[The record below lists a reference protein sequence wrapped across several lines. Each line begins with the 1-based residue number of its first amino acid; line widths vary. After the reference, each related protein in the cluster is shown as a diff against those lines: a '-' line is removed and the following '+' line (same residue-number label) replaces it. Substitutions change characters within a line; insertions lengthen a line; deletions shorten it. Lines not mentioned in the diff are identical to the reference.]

1 MRTTIDLTDE
11 QRARLQALATRRG
24 EKGFS
29 NIVQEAVDRYLR
41 EESTRQDR
49 VKRALAVAGSLDEEA
64 AEALEASVRSIRE
77 SWR

>member
-24 EKGFS
+24 QKGFS

-49 VKRALAVAGSLDEEA
+49 VKRALAISGSLDEEA
-64 AEALEASVRSIRE
+64 ADALEASVRSIRE